1 MTYESTEELPDT
13 IRDVLPERAQEIYV
27 EAYNETWEAY
37 DERWSSELGREGVAN
52 REAWANVKQEFVQDD
67 DTRKWYP
74 KGEMP
79 AETEGEGDEDEDE
92 GLLDEL
98 TDVVT

>member
-1 MTYESTEELPDT
+1 MTYESKEELPDT
-13 IRDVLPERAQEIYV
+13 IRDVLPEQAQELYV
-27 EAYNETWEAY
+27 EAYNEAWEAY

-52 REAWANVKQEFVQDD
+52 REAWASVKQEFVQNEE
-67 DTRKWYP
+67 TRQWYP

-79 AETEGEGDEDEDE
+79 EEGQDTEGEDG

-98 TDVVT
+98 ADAVS